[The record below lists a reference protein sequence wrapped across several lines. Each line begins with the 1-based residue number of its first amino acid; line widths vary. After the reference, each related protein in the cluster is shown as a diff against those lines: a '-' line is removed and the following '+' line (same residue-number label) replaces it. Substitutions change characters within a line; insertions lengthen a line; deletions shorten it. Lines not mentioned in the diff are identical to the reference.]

1 MIFSNHL
8 YQLLQQHLH
17 EEVLKVL
24 VYKLKRDKDAVEYCK
39 ELLKL
44 KEEQTK
50 SSKPIEP
57 DEDLRNVH
65 PFVLL
70 LDICLS
76 PEKYKLPDVSPN
88 RTIPKILLDYASYM
102 DDEALLDSIDPA
114 KMNIAMMKA
123 FLKNVSFFS
132 PFQS

>member
-1 MIFSNHL
+1 M
-8 YQLLQQHLH
+8 
-17 EEVLKVL
+17 L